1 MSSINSHPDIIRDWQ
16 GLLEA
21 AERNPEV
28 QSSIEEERQSLVKSL
43 AEVQAIK
50 ARQEQLTALRQEATQ
65 QLAAAVARGKE
76 EAIRIRS
83 MVRGKIGPKNERLV
97 HFKVAPL
104 RKRTRKP
111 VAAASAVAK
120 PVG

>member
-21 AERNPEV
+21 AERNPDV
-28 QSSIEEERQSLVKSL
+28 QASIEEERQSLVKSL

-65 QLAAAVARGKE
+65 QLNAAVARGKE

-83 MVRGKIGPKNERLV
+83 VVRGKIGPKNERLV

-104 RKRTRKP
+104 RKRPRKP
-111 VAAASAVAK
+111 VAAASAAAK
-120 PVG
+120 PVA

>member
-1 MSSINSHPDIIRDWQ
+1 MSSINSHPDIIRDWE

-21 AERNPEV
+21 AERNPDV
-28 QSSIEEERQSLVKSL
+28 QPSIEEERQSLVKSL
-43 AEVQAIK
+43 AEVQEIK

-65 QLAAAVARGKE
+65 QLAAAVTRGKE
-76 EAIRIRS
+76 AAIRIRS

-104 RKRTRKP
+104 RKRPRRPAAVASAAAKP
-111 VAAASAVAK
+111 VA
-120 PVG
+120 